1 MQEKTHARKAAF
13 VWETALALFLG
24 FTLLLSGQF
33 AGASDRRQ
41 HLKGQLTQEMLNAP
55 VVGRVPPT
63 TQLTLTI
70 GLVIKNMTGLTA
82 AADQASD
89 PKSPSYRK
97 YLSPEQFAD
106 QFGASPADYQTLLS
120 WGSSNHLAV
129 TAHKNR
135 FVATFAGS
143 VADIEKALDIQLSYR
158 KRPDGTQFFA
168 PNVEPSLELALPVEH
183 IGGLEN
189 FILPKRAGG
198 SGPGGTYQ
206 GMDYRHAYAPSVTL
220 TGAGQTIG
228 IFMARTSDG
237 FNQIDINSYATL
249 INQSFLPVQEVPA
262 GTVTTA
268 GGEGTLDVDM
278 ALSMAPA
285 AQIVGFFGDHTEILT
300 NMADRSDIKQFT
312 SSWTWYNGTTT
323 DTCLMEE
330 LALQGQSFF
339 QITGDAAAYTM
350 GMFPTYSRGT
360 LDCRQFPYITL
371 VGGTSL
377 NMSDNGT

>member
-1 MQEKTHARKAAF
+1 M
-13 VWETALALFLG
+13 
-24 FTLLLSGQF
+24 
-33 AGASDRRQ
+33 AS
-41 HLKGQLTQEMLNAP
+41 
-55 VVGRVPPT
+55 
-63 TQLTLTI
+63 
-70 GLVIKNMTGLTA
+70 
-82 AADQASD
+82 
-89 PKSPSYRK
+89 
-97 YLSPEQFAD
+97 
-106 QFGASPADYQTLLS
+106 
-120 WGSSNHLAV
+120 
-129 TAHKNR
+129 
-135 FVATFAGS
+135 
-143 VADIEKALDIQLSYR
+143 
-158 KRPDGTQFFA
+158 
-168 PNVEPSLELALPVEH
+168 
-183 IGGLEN
+183 
-189 FILPKRAGG
+189 
-198 SGPGGTYQ
+198 
-206 GMDYRHAYAPSVTL
+206 
-220 TGAGQTIG
+220 
-228 IFMARTSDG
+228 TSDG